1 MLQRKERYR
10 SLHFR
15 VFMLVACVF
24 AGILMLMA
32 VQSIYNR
39 TTQQEKEEL
48 LSLSVL
54 FNEITI
60 EAEACRNL
68 MEELIENDVLKG
80 GSSFRYEEYQS
91 IRERM
96 QNSAGRLADVMNAKV
111 YSRSTIDLKYMID
124 TYLQDTAVTINAAKS
139 DDYLELNK
147 NYQKC
152 VQTYEFVQKQMNK
165 VYREIQNNMA
175 ISTEQLERYN
185 LYVRGLTWLTLAVIL
200 GFGLLL
206 IYLLNRV
213 VIRPINKLTGQANLF
228 SLQTDNPQPTVEEI
242 TARSEIGTL
251 HNTLYR
257 MQKRICEQFHWTL
270 EKIELEQQ
278 LEAQKVR
285 AVENEKLV
293 KEAEL
298 KNLQARINPH
308 FLFNSINLI
317 AKMAYMEQAEQ
328 TSEMMESLGE
338 FLRYNLDNFNKI
350 VTLEKEIENIRD
362 YTVIQKIR
370 FGERIHFIIQTEER
384 IGRGQIPC
392 LILQP
397 LVENAIIHG
406 VGMYTHGAVVKVVT
420 RLTQQNRAELIVYDN
435 GVGMNAQ
442 VLGKICESIDCSRER
457 IEDGSIGLS
466 NVFQRLQL
474 FFNGDV
480 QIQVES
486 TEQAYTKIR
495 MEIPLWYGET

>member
-1 MLQRKERYR
+1 MLQKKASYR

-15 VFMLVACVF
+15 VFMLVTYVF
-24 AGILMLMA
+24 AGILTLM
-32 VQSIYNR
+32 VIQSIYNR
-39 TTQQEKEEL
+39 TTQREKEEL

-54 FNEITI
+54 FSEITI
-60 EAEACRNL
+60 ETDACRNIL
-68 MEELIENDVLKG
+68 EDLIENDVFKG
-80 GSSFRYEEYQS
+80 GSSFRYDEYQS

-96 QNSAGRLADVMNAKV
+96 QNSAGRLADMMNAKG
-111 YSRSTIDLKYMID
+111 YSRNTVDLKYMID
-124 TYLQDTAVTINAAKS
+124 TYLADMAGTINAAKS

-185 LYVRGLTWLTLAVIL
+185 MYVRGLTYLTLAVIL
-200 GFGLLL
+200 GFGFLL

-213 VIRPINKLTGQANLF
+213 VIRPINALTCQANLF
-228 SLQTDNPQPTVEEI
+228 SLQTDNPQPTVEET

-278 LEAQKVR
+278 LETEKIK
-285 AVENEKLV
+285 AVENEKLA

-350 VTLEKEIENIRD
+350 VTLGKEIENIRD

-370 FGERIHFIIQTEER
+370 FGERIDFVIQADER
-384 IGRGQIPC
+384 LEKGQIPC

-406 VGMYTHGAVVKVVT
+406 VGMYTQGAIVKVVT
-420 RLTQQNRAELIVYDN
+420 TLMSENRAELIVYDN
-435 GVGMNAQ
+435 GVGINEQ
-442 VLGKICESIDCSRER
+442 ELNKIQESIDCNRER

-480 QIQVES
+480 QIEVKSQ
-486 TEQAYTKIR
+486 EQAYTKIR
-495 MEIPLWYGET
+495 IEIPLWYTET